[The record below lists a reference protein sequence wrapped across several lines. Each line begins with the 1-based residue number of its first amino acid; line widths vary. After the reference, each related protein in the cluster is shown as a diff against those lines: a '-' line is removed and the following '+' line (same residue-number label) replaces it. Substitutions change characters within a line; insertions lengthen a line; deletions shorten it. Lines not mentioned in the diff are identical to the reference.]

1 MSNSYYS
8 SFMKNNSISYP
19 SNMLENIIENIPVG
33 IMVLNSNFDIILW
46 NSVQESI
53 TSIHRKDIIGKN
65 FFNEFSYLFNPIAS
79 RLKIIFSSKET
90 IVLNR
95 FPFYTDN
102 TNLLIKYFNIKI
114 NVINNVDGF
123 NGVMFSTEDC
133 TKLENVEDKLY
144 ENKETVK
151 AIFDSTAEGILV
163 LDSTG
168 KVVNYNKYIKNIMEI
183 YDNPIDKN
191 DILEFVINKVKNSE
205 DIKYKIKQVFNTKRK
220 FFTLIELKD
229 GRIFESLSS
238 PLIKNNTLIGR
249 LYSFRDVTKQKLDEK
264 LLRESENYYRKLIE
278 FLPASILLHIDN
290 KIVFANNATAKMLG
304 LDSPTELIGK
314 EIFDFISK
322 DFHELTREK
331 TNIVQAYKQFTPLIE
346 EEFIKKDGSIIN
358 VQVVSGLFPY
368 KGNIASLVVAQDI
381 SQNKKAA
388 ELQEKFKENTR
399 LLREAREFD
408 KIKTEFF
415 ANISHELRTPLNVIL
430 SALQI
435 LNPDSNISLT
445 KEKSV
450 TYLNTMKQNCFRLLR
465 LVNNLIDITKID
477 SGYFEIHLSNHNI
490 VSIVEDITLSVA
502 KYTEHKS
509 ITLIFDTDIEEKL
522 IACDPDKIERIILN
536 LISNSVKFTEPGGEI
551 LVTVHDAVDNIVIS
565 VRDTGIGIPEN
576 KLSIIFERF
585 RQVDK
590 SLTRNHEGS
599 GIGLSLVKSLVE
611 LHDGEI
617 FVKSTYGQGTEFIVK
632 LPAIL
637 TEDDDM
643 SSKNVYTP
651 KNYVERINIEFSDIY
666 S

>member
-8 SFMKNNSISYP
+8 SFMKNNNISYP
-19 SNMLENIIENIPVG
+19 SDMFENIIENTPVG
-33 IMVLNSNFDIILW
+33 IVVLNNNFDIILW
-46 NSVQESI
+46 NSAQESM
-53 TSIHRKDIIGKN
+53 TSIHREDIIGKN
-65 FFNEFSYLFNPIAS
+65 FFDEFSYLFNSIAK
-79 RLKIIFSSKET
+79 RLKNIFSSKET
-90 IVLNR
+90 IFLDR
-95 FPFYTDN
+95 FLFYTDN

-114 NVINNVDGF
+114 NILNNADGF

-163 LDSTG
+163 LDPTG
-168 KVVNYNKYIKNIMEI
+168 KVINYNKYIKNIMEL
-183 YDNPIDKN
+183 YDNPISKN
-191 DILEFVINKVKNSE
+191 DILKFVTNKVKNAE
-205 DIKYKIKQVFNTKRK
+205 DIKYKIKKVFNTKRK
-220 FFTLIELKD
+220 FFTLLELKD
-229 GRIFESLSS
+229 GRIFESFSS
-238 PLIKNNTLIGR
+238 PLIKNNILMGR

-264 LLRESENYYRKLIE
+264 LLRESEDYYRKLIE

-290 KIVFANNATAKMLG
+290 RVVFANNATAKMLG

-322 DFHELTREK
+322 DFHELAKER
-331 TNIVQAYKQFTPLIE
+331 TNLVQAYKQFTPLIE

-368 KGNIASLVVAQDI
+368 KGTVASLVVAQDI

-388 ELQEKFKENTR
+388 ELQEKFKENAR

-435 LNPDSNISLT
+435 LNPDSNISLS
-445 KEKSV
+445 KEKSII
-450 TYLNTMKQNCFRLLR
+450 YLNTMKQNCFRLLR
-465 LVNNLIDITKID
+465 LVNNLIDITKMD
-477 SGYFEIHLSNHNI
+477 SGYFEIHPSNHNI

-502 KYTEHKS
+502 EYTKHKS
-509 ITLIFDTDIEEKL
+509 ITLIFDTDVEEKL

-551 LVTVHDAVDNIVIS
+551 LVTVHDAIDNIVIS
-565 VRDTGIGIPEN
+565 VKDTGIGIPEN

-611 LHDGEI
+611 LHGGEI
-617 FVKSTYGQGTEFIVK
+617 FVKSAYAQGTEFIVK

-643 SSKNVYTP
+643 SNKNVYIP
-651 KNYVERINIEFSDIY
+651 KDYVERINIEFSDIY